1 MKLWLP
7 LVCSAALLHAGS
19 IPQSQIR
26 QSASRALTLIQH
38 SQQDWYHKQSCDSC
52 HQQFLPSL
60 AFDAARTHGIPFD
73 QPAAHAANAA
83 AFSYFSNLQRA
94 VEYYEIIDPAIDD
107 AYSLLAAHA
116 AGVQPSLVTAVYARL
131 IAARQFPDGHWET
144 MDERPPESYSSF
156 TATTLALRAIQ
167 LYSHPSLKADT
178 EARLA
183 RARAWLLS
191 HPART
196 TEERSQQLLGLHA
209 AAADP
214 ASIHKFAAA
223 LLATQQP
230 DGGWNILDGLAS
242 DAYSTGEALVAL
254 HTAAALPTT
263 DPSYQRGLAFLLR
276 TQAPDGSWHVVSRL
290 NPPAPVSPPYFET
303 GYPYG
308 HDQFIS
314 TMGACMAVI
323 ALAQALPAA
332 HPAPLTLAEAQPRN
346 IEPWAETLLFGSETA
361 VQKLLASGFNPN
373 SVSST
378 GLPALLLAAPDAA
391 KLKLLLDHGANADVR
406 SNDRFSALLVAAQ
419 YPNSSAAMNLLLDR
433 GARVRLPKGQGAPRA
448 NASALFLA
456 TYSNNIDIL
465 PRLLHS
471 GDSLDQKML
480 LVGMFPQSPM
490 LSLPTTSNT
499 ATAAALLDLG
509 ANVNE
514 VDGDGISPLQWAA
527 ISNRADMARFLI
539 AKGADLNHTDH
550 KGMTALLYAA
560 SIDFG
565 DSAMIDLLLESGANP
580 NARTPQ
586 GLTALD
592 LARKYHNTHLLA
604 SLEKPGPPVA
614 AMEH

>member
-1 MKLWLP
+1 MKPWLP
-7 LVCSAALLHAGS
+7 LVCSITLLHAGG

-26 QSASRALTLIQH
+26 QSAARALAVIQH

-52 HQQFLPSL
+52 HQQYLPAL
-60 AFDAARTHGIPFD
+60 AFQAARQHAIPFD
-73 QPAAHAANAA
+73 QPAAHADAAA
-83 AFSYFSNLQRA
+83 AFAYFSNLPRA

-107 AYSLLAAHA
+107 TYAFLAAHA
-116 AGVQPSLVTAVYARL
+116 TGLQPSLVTAVYARL
-131 IAARQFPDGHWET
+131 IAARQQPDGHWDT
-144 MDERPPESYSSF
+144 FDERPPQSYSPF
-156 TATTLALRAIQ
+156 TATAVTLRAIQ

-178 EARLA
+178 ESRIA
-183 RARAWLLS
+183 RARNWLLTHS
-191 HPART
+191 ARS
-196 TEERSQQLLGLHA
+196 TEERTQQLLGLHSA
-209 AAADP
+209 AASP
-214 ASIHKFAAA
+214 ATLHKLAAA
-223 LLATQQP
+223 LLATQQD
-230 DGGWNILDGLAS
+230 DGGWNSLDGRSS
-242 DAYSTGEALVAL
+242 DAYSTGEALIAL
-254 HTAAALPTT
+254 HVAAAVPTSG
-263 DPSYQRGLAFLLR
+263 PAYQRGLAFLLH

-290 NPPAPVSPPYFET
+290 HPPAPVSPPYFET

-314 TMGACMAVI
+314 TMGACMAVR
-323 ALAQALPAA
+323 ALAQALPAVN
-332 HPAPLTLAEAQPRN
+332 PAPEILAEAQPRN
-346 IEPWAETLLFGSETA
+346 VEPWAETLLFGSA
-361 VQKLLASGFNPN
+361 ADVQKLLASGFNPN
-373 SVSST
+373 SVTSS
-378 GLPALLLAAPDAA
+378 GLPALLLAAPDTA
-391 KLKLLLDHGANADVR
+391 KLKLLLDHGANPDAR

-456 TYSNNIDIL
+456 TYSNNVEIL
-465 PRLLHS
+465 PRLLRE

-499 ATAAALLDLG
+499 ATAATLLGLG

-514 VDGDGISPLQWAA
+514 VDADGINMLQWAA
-527 ISNRADMARFLI
+527 IANRADMARFLI
-539 AKGADLNHTDH
+539 SKGADLNHADH
-550 KGMTALLYAA
+550 HGMTALLYAA

-565 DSAMIDLLLESGANP
+565 NSDMIDLLLKSGANP

-592 LARKYHNTHLLA
+592 LARKYHNTHLTAALA
-604 SLEKPGPPVA
+604 KPGPPVA